1 MSAIPPYVRSVIP
14 VSNELLHTTQCFEV
28 ASELIW
34 VLSFFWEMD
43 SSVTR
48 CVEKVIKASRVW
60 RRWGFTLHL
69 EFWRSGQKATRRA
82 KTSSGRAKAVTARRG
97 QKDRS
102 RRLRKRGDGMSQN
115 EGEKRES
122 IPTQRYLRGQRLF
135 GIVG

>member
-48 CVEKVIKASRVW
+48 CVEKVIQASRVW
-60 RRWGFTLHL
+60 RRWGLHSISNFGGL
-69 EFWRSGQKATRRA
+69 GKRPHDGQKRAPKRKGRDGKTRTKRQIETVA
-82 KTSSGRAKAVTARRG
+82 QARR
-97 QKDRS
+97 RHVAE
-102 RRLRKRGDGMSQN
+102 RR
-115 EGEKRES
+115 EKRES